1 MATALYSGDVAAADK
16 WCQELVRVSDAI
28 GITWLRSM
36 ARSVGAIIEF
46 FVDPARALAMA
57 REALVM
63 ADEIGNPSARC
74 HALFAI
80 GVTAA
85 NEDPVGAA
93 GVLAE
98 CVELSDQVGN
108 QWTAGMSR
116 VVLLR
121 AQAGLA
127 DRRQVLASAGE
138 LLQHWL
144 GVGDWAQVWTTL
156 QVVAALLAERGRDVD
171 ALTVAAALVRAGL
184 GAGFYTDELS
194 QRHAAAVDAAR
205 QRVSA
210 EEARAAQ
217 VNGERASERAIVE
230 RVLTIIDEELSA
242 TR

>member
-1 MATALYSGDVAAADK
+1 
-16 WCQELVRVSDAI
+16 
-28 GITWLRSM
+28 
-36 ARSVGAIIEF
+36 
-46 FVDPARALAMA
+46 
-57 REALVM
+57 M

-156 QVVAALLAERGRDVD
+156 QVVAALLAEHGRDVD
-171 ALTVAAALVRAGL
+171 ALTVEAALVRAGL

-194 QRHAAAVDAAR
+194 QQHAAAVDAAR
-205 QRVSA
+205 LRVSA
-210 EEARAAQ
+210 EEARSAQ
-217 VNGERASERAIVE
+217 VNGEQAVGAGDRRTGADDHRRGTVCRSLSCRLFADRGLVSA
-230 RVLTIIDEELSA
+230 RHDVAGRWLGHPGLTGGEQMPANRRRSGRRPPIRRDRRHA